1 MGLLQLD
8 HFDHIRSARHAVD
21 RRYRE
26 ELADV
31 AGIEPLPLPAQT
43 EPNFS
48 YFPVLVGQDFPMSRD
63 ALQQA
68 LQVAGIHSRRY
79 FYPLLSNLPMY
90 REAPSAAPDGLPVA
104 NRAAEQILCLPIYPD
119 LTKSEQD
126 RVLDAIR
133 LAGR

>member
-1 MGLLQLD
+1 
-8 HFDHIRSARHAVD
+8 
-21 RRYRE
+21 
-26 ELADV
+26 
-31 AGIEPLPLPAQT
+31 
-43 EPNFS
+43 
-48 YFPVLVGQDFPMSRD
+48 
-63 ALQQA
+63 
-68 LQVAGIHSRRY
+68 
-79 FYPLLSNLPMY
+79 MY